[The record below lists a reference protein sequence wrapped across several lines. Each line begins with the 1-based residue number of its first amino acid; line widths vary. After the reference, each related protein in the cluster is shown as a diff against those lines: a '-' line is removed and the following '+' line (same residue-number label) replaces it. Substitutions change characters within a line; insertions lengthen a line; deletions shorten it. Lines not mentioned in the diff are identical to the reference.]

1 LAALIQRLKGPRR
14 ALGWGWLATLL
25 IAGLLAIAV
34 TLAVVLG
41 VDVAGAGSGL
51 MSVTRGILVRFGPI
65 GALLLLYIE
74 ESGIP
79 VPVPGDV
86 YVAYLGHLANSPLK
100 WFLAWLGII
109 AAVMGGSTNLYLI
122 SRRWGGKLVRG
133 RLGSLIHLSP
143 RRLATAE
150 RWFSRWGALA
160 IIFGRHIPGFRVPIT
175 VAVGIFGVPYRT
187 FVFGVTI
194 STAVW
199 AGFWLWVGAHF
210 GARIGHF
217 LGGHRWAY
225 LVVGVVILALIAAAI
240 TRMVRAEEPA
250 PADE

>member
-1 LAALIQRLKGPRR
+1 LTDELTPRPARGP
-14 ALGWGWLATLL
+14 ATLL
-25 IAGLLAIAV
+25 RIVGGA
-34 TLAVVLG
+34 LAVVAVMVGMVLLVEHDASG
-41 VDVAGAGSGL
+41 QALDIDQSIGTLLSQYGYLAG
-51 MSVTRGILVRFGPI
+51 F
-65 GALLLLYIE
+65 ALIYIE
-74 ESGIP
+74 ESG
-79 VPVPGDV
+79 VPLFIPGDAFLL
-86 YVAYLGHLANSPLK
+86 YVGHRLPPNLPVFLLAEVG
-100 WFLAWLGII
+100 FVI
-109 AAVMGGSTNLYLI
+109 AVTFGATNLYLI
-122 SRRWGGKLVRG
+122 SRRWGGRLVRG

>member
-1 LAALIQRLKGPRR
+1 MAALIQRLKGPGR
-14 ALGWGWLATLL
+14 ALGWGWLATLVV
-25 IAGLLAIAV
+25 AVLLVLAV
-34 TLAVVLG
+34 TVVVVLD
-41 VDVAGAGSGL
+41 VDVLGAGQGL
-51 MSVTRGILVRFGPI
+51 MSLTHRVLVRFGPI

-86 YVAYLGHLANSPLK
+86 YVGYLGHLADSPLK

-109 AAVMGGSTNLYLI
+109 AAVLLGSTNLYLI
-122 SRRWGGKLVRG
+122 SRRWGRGLVRG
-133 RLGSLIHLSP
+133 RVGVLIHLSP

-187 FVFGVTI
+187 VVFGVTV

-225 LVVGVVILALIAAAI
+225 LVVGLVILALIAAAI
-240 TRMVRAEEPA
+240 IRMIRAEEPS
-250 PADE
+250 PAEE